1 MFSADIGKALKVAR
15 ALECGG
21 AVINGCSFFRS
32 CEMPFGGYKMSGVGN
47 EGIMCSLEEVT
58 RLKTIVLKNALV

>member
-1 MFSADIGKALKVAR
+1 
-15 ALECGG
+15 
-21 AVINGCSFFRS
+21 
-32 CEMPFGGYKMSGVGN
+32 MSGVGN